1 MPAEVLSRV
10 WILRKFLTEL
20 NPVEG
25 MEFLIGKM
33 GDSKTNKKFLENM
46 NS

>member
-1 MPAEVLSRV
+1 V

-20 NPVEG
+20 NPIEA
-25 MEFLIGKM
+25 MEFLVAKM
-33 GDSKTNKKFLENM
+33 SDTKTNKKFLENM

>member
-1 MPAEVLSRV
+1 V

-20 NPVEG
+20 NPIEA

-33 GDSKTNKKFLENM
+33 SDSKTNKKFLENM